1 MPSCLPRKLSR
12 EGGRLFTSV
21 SSCDWVDS
29 ADLYRGKILPLRAR
43 VEVRNRWI
51 RKDTCHTFELD
62 AKKSVPE

>member
-1 MPSCLPRKLSR
+1 M
-12 EGGRLFTSV
+12 
-21 SSCDWVDS
+21 
-29 ADLYRGKILPLRAR
+29 RAR

>member
-1 MPSCLPRKLSR
+1 M
-12 EGGRLFTSV
+12 
-21 SSCDWVDS
+21 
-29 ADLYRGKILPLRAR
+29 AR